1 MVRFSDADGNERQ
14 VVTRP
19 SPFQAEILAALGVD
33 LGLALTRRLIT
44 HDHAM

>member
-1 MVRFSDADGNERQ
+1 MVRFSDTDGNQRQ

-33 LGLALTRRLIT
+33 TSAWRSRV
-44 HDHAM
+44 A